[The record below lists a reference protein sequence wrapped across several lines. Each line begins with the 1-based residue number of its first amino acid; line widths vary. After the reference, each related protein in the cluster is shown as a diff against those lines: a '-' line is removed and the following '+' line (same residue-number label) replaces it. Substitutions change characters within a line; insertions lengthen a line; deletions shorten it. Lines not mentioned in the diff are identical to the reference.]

1 MADLVAIKID
11 GFREFRDRLKAMD
24 RDLPKAIRLAF
35 NEAADIVVTD
45 ARSRVP
51 VLTGA
56 AKASVKAASTQTKA
70 RVKGGGNK
78 APYYPWLDFGGHVG
92 PNRSVER
99 PFLTNG
105 RYIYN
110 AFFRR
115 RGEFVDAMSDALI
128 KVARQAGIE
137 VTSGGR

>member
-1 MADLVAIKID
+1 MADLVAVKIE
-11 GFREFRDRLKAMD
+11 GFREFRDHLKALD
-24 RDLPKAIRLAF
+24 RDLPKAVRIAF
-35 NEAADIVVTD
+35 NEAADIIVTD

-51 VLTGA
+51 VLTGT

-70 RVKGGGNK
+70 RVRGGGNK
-78 APYYPWLDFGGHVG
+78 APYYPWLDFGGRIG
-92 PNRSVER
+92 PDRSVVR
-99 PFLTNG
+99 PFLPQG

-110 AFFRR
+110 AYFRR

-137 VTSGGR
+137 VTRGG